1 MQAIWRIPSSN
12 VTNKLDM
19 KSVSRVNW
27 TQHVYMVS
35 PAFQCASFHA
45 QHEQMANFSTK
56 KNPTVAMED
65 WIKYVSTSYRWQVSK
80 NADVLVGYLAWLL
93 RVPLLPRCSEWRWI
107 CFNESGCCF
116 TFSTFYTGI
125 ITMGC
130 PLKIYKKEGSTFE
143 MQNWNQLN
151 VVSNRSRIVR
161 RAAAN
166 DGIDERQFSIMR

>member
-65 WIKYVSTSYRWQVSK
+65 WIKGESNFLQMTGLQKRWRFGGISSLASSSTPSSK
-80 NADVLVGYLAWLL
+80 VL
-93 RVPLLPRCSEWRWI
+93 RVRMDLFQWIRVLLHF
-107 CFNESGCCF
+107 FNILYRYNYNGLSLEN
-116 TFSTFYTGI
+116 I
-125 ITMGC
+125 QKRRINVWDAK
-130 PLKIYKKEGSTFE
+130 LKS
-143 MQNWNQLN
+143 
-151 VVSNRSRIVR
+151 
-161 RAAAN
+161 A
-166 DGIDERQFSIMR
+166 